1 MQAYSNPQRE
11 SDPYSLPDVEVFQLT
26 AAEAA
31 SQDED
36 LVYEYSKR
44 PEFRLCHMNSRVQE
58 AMLDA
63 IVEEEGITGGWFWWT
78 CLPGCLPDSSA
89 MGPFETRA
97 LALADA
103 QENSDLGDD
112 PEPDHD
118 DTVRFCPD
126 CERPNQFGELCP
138 ECSRE
143 RGE

>member
-103 QENSDLGDD
+103 QENSDLEDEED
-112 PEPDHD
+112 ESDE
-118 DTVRFCPD
+118 V
-126 CERPNQFGELCP
+126 
-138 ECSRE
+138 
-143 RGE
+143 